1 MQVIGGDDDMDYAK
15 LRGVLSEKKKSYRE
29 CALAL
34 GMSVTS
40 FSNKMN
46 RKSRFSV
53 PEANGLS
60 EFLELSDREKLRIFF
75 DSELACDASVER
87 VIK

>member
-1 MQVIGGDDDMDYAK
+1 MDYAK

-29 CALAL
+29 CASAL
-34 GMSVTS
+34 GMSVTT

-53 PEANGLS
+53 PEANNLS
-60 EFLELSDREKLRIFF
+60 EFLKLSDEEKLRIFF
-75 DSELACDASVER
+75 DNKFACNASCGGDLMKEE
-87 VIK
+87 I